1 MIRCFTKTNFQLQR
15 VPSKPTGKRN
25 MQKKM
30 KIVTRWAVAMIILMT
45 EVFVHNC
52 TLSDCNASYLYN
64 IELNVRATNDIIV
77 YTLMITYNARF
88 YSSRCVCPPLLTL
101 KVPNC
106 PIISATPKTTQSI
119 ILETFGTK
127 LSQDDLN
134 TLEDGKQ
141 LNDQMLT
148 ETQWIIY

>member
-1 MIRCFTKTNFQLQR
+1 
-15 VPSKPTGKRN
+15 
-25 MQKKM
+25 MQDF
-30 KIVTRWAVAMIILMT
+30 IHHV
-45 EVFVHNC
+45 
-52 TLSDCNASYLYN
+52 
-64 IELNVRATNDIIV
+64 
-77 YTLMITYNARF
+77 
-88 YSSRCVCPPLLTL
+88 VCAL

-106 PIISATPKTTQSI
+106 LIISATPKTTQSI
-119 ILETFGTK
+119 ILETFGIK